1 MTIRAFRSVV
11 REVADLWDK
20 VARTTKLPPIPKWEH
35 EPPEEHQGTCLE
47 VPSFR
52 QIDGFSCGVV
62 AGWSVIK
69 GLYPERGRRDFLKF
83 YEDCAPSLEAGTSW
97 NRLIKAL
104 RNQGIGVSLRRGPLS
119 FTALKKEIENGFPI
133 IAVIDVPAADY
144 CHWVAVYG
152 YKEKSSTARWVYLN
166 NNGLEVIKN
175 GVEVMPF
182 KKFQQL
188 HTDDYLVC
196 WGKV

>member
-1 MTIRAFRSVV
+1 MMTIQSILGAAKDLWN
-11 REVADLWDK
+11 EVAK
-20 VARTTKLPPIPKWEH
+20 QISLPPIPKWEH
-35 EPPEEHQGTCLE
+35 ETPEEHQGTCLK

-62 AGWSVIK
+62 AGWSVIQ

-83 YEDCAPSLEAGTSW
+83 YEDCAPSPEAGTSC

-104 RNQGIGVSLRRGPLS
+104 RNQGLGVSLRRGMLS
-119 FTALKKEIENGFPI
+119 WNALKKEIENGFPI

-144 CHWVAVYG
+144 DHWVTLYG
-152 YKEKSSTARWVYLN
+152 YKQKSATARWVYLN
-166 NNGLEVIKN
+166 NNGFEVIKK

-182 KKFQQL
+182 EKFQQL

>member
-1 MTIRAFRSVV
+1 MMTVQSILGAAV
-11 REVADLWDK
+11 DLGNK
-20 VARTTKLPPIPKWEH
+20 VAKEIKLPPMPKWGP
-35 EPPEEHQGTCLE
+35 EPPEEHEGTCLQ
-47 VPSFR
+47 VPASF

-69 GLYPERGRRDFLKF
+69 AIYPKRGRGGFRKL
-83 YEDCAPSLEAGTSW
+83 YEDCDPSQEAGTSW
-97 NRLIKAL
+97 SRLIKAL

-119 FTALKKEIENGFPI
+119 FTALKKEIENGFTI
-133 IAVIDVPAADY
+133 IAVIDVPSADY
-144 CHWVAVYG
+144 SHWVAVYG
-152 YKEKSSTARWVYLN
+152 YKQKSSTARWVYLN
-166 NNGLEVIKN
+166 NNGLEVVKN
-175 GVEVMPF
+175 CVEVMPF

>member
-1 MTIRAFRSVV
+1 MMTVQSILGAAV
-11 REVADLWDK
+11 DLWGRFAVK
-20 VARTTKLPPIPKWEH
+20 ICLPPMPKRGPA
-35 EPPEEHQGTCLE
+35 PPEEHEGTCLE
-47 VPSFR
+47 VPASF
-52 QIDGFSCGVV
+52 QLDGFSCGVV

-104 RNQGIGVSLRRGPLS
+104 RNQGIGVSLRRGLLS
-119 FTALKKEIENGFPI
+119 FNALKKEIENGFPI

-144 CHWVAVYG
+144 DHWVAVYG

-166 NNGLEVIKN
+166 NNKDE
-175 GVEVMPF
+175 EVMPF
-182 KKFQQL
+182 KKFQRL
-188 HTDDYLVC
+188 HTNGYMVC
-196 WGKV
+196 WGKL

>member
-1 MTIRAFRSVV
+1 MKIRAIQSILT
-11 REVADLWDK
+11 AAGDLWDK
-20 VARTTKLPPIPKWEH
+20 LARKVSLPPIPKWA
-35 EPPEEHQGTCLE
+35 PTSPEVGEGTCLE

-69 GLYPERGRRDFLKF
+69 AVYPVRGRGDFLKF
-83 YEDCAPSLEAGTSW
+83 YEDCAVSQETGTSW
-97 NRLIKAL
+97 TRLIKAL
-104 RNQGIGVSLRRGPLS
+104 RNQGIGVSLRRGPLE
-119 FTALKKEIENGFPI
+119 FNALKKEIENGFPI

-152 YKEKSSTARWVYLN
+152 YKQKSSTARWVYLN
-166 NNGLEVIKN
+166 NNGLEVLKN

-182 KKFQQL
+182 KTFQRL
-188 HTDDYLVC
+188 HTGDYLVC
-196 WGKV
+196 WGRV

>member
-1 MTIRAFRSVV
+1 MMTVQSILGAAV
-11 REVADLWDK
+11 DLWGRLAVK
-20 VARTTKLPPIPKWEH
+20 ICLPPIPKRGPA
-35 EPPEEHQGTCLE
+35 PPEEHEGTCLE
-47 VPSFR
+47 VPASF
-52 QIDGFSCGVV
+52 QLDGFSCGVV

-97 NRLIKAL
+97 RRLIKAL

-119 FTALKKEIENGFPI
+119 FNALKKEIENGFPI
-133 IAVIDVPAADY
+133 IAVIDVPTADY
-144 CHWVAVYG
+144 CHWVALYG
-152 YKEKSSTARWVYLN
+152 YQQKSSTARWVYLN
-166 NNGLEVIKN
+166 NNKDE
-175 GVEVMPF
+175 EVMPF